1 MRMTRRL
8 FVAAAVVLACTCA
21 FAQPA
26 TLIVVVDG
34 VGAVRGDVAQGRD
47 EAIRDALRRA
57 VEQAVGIGIQGRTLM
72 VDLQV
77 VEDRVVGQAV
87 GFVRTYRILRDGADR
102 DADLYRV
109 TIEAAVDTELLIGD
123 LEGFGAM
130 LRLTLGN
137 PRVLI
142 VGDATDGGHAASATV
157 VRVLTDRL
165 VERQFVVLDQTQ
177 LAALRGTRDARTL
190 TAVEIAALARTV
202 DADLVV
208 TVQVDHET
216 VATQELSRGTL
227 YSVRAG
233 VTLRAVLAGTAQTL
247 AGSSASHT
255 RASTSER
262 LAREEAAEGALE
274 DAFEPFLLSTVRTL
288 NTTASDVGTA
298 LSIQVVIHG
307 VAGLQ
312 SLLAL
317 RDTLAQTRGVA
328 SVQQRRFEGGT
339 AHFDL
344 QGAATTEDV
353 VVRLASEIGDDRLR
367 LDFLD
372 AQRLEIT
379 LVGGP

>member
-1 MRMTRRL
+1 MRMTRRT
-8 FVAAAVVLACTCA
+8 FVAAAVVVAWTWA

-26 TLIVVVDG
+26 TLVVVVDG

-77 VEDRVVGQAV
+77 VEDRVVGQAA
-87 GFVRTYRILRDGADR
+87 GFVRTYRILREDR

-109 TIEAAVDTELLIGD
+109 TIEAVVDTELVIGD

-130 LRLTLGN
+130 LRLALGN

-142 VGDATDGGHAASATV
+142 VGDASDGGHAASATA

-216 VATQELSRGTL
+216 VARQELSRGTL

-247 AGSSASHT
+247 AGTSANHT

-262 LAREEAAEGALE
+262 LAQEEAAERALV
-274 DAFEPFLLSTVRTL
+274 DAFEPFVLSTVRTL

-353 VVRLASEIGDDRLR
+353 VVRLSSEIGDDRLR

-379 LVGGP
+379 LMGGP